1 MLEIVTKAL
10 NHLESTTKDEQ
21 WVIDAL
27 PIAIELAKMDKG
39 LAEEQKTELKP
50 LTDVVDEIKKKYS
63 SDLKAIKGLIGTG
76 GSLRNALAES
86 HQGTENVDIDG
97 VGMLVFSEQWE
108 FEVTDPK
115 KVDKKYLHTVP
126 NMATIE
132 AAVKNGVRSIKGVEI
147 TPRNRVI
154 IKPAK

>member
-1 MLEIVTKAL
+1 M
-10 NHLESTTKDEQ
+10 
-21 WVIDAL
+21 
-27 PIAIELAKMDKG
+27 
-39 LAEEQKTELKP
+39 
-50 LTDVVDEIKKKYS
+50 
-63 SDLKAIKGLIGTG
+63 
-76 GSLRNALAES
+76 RNALAES